1 MPIPPPP
8 GGPPPPPTFS
18 QANTSPPKL
27 SSAEAKGRG
36 ALLSDICQGTRLRT
50 VSEVNDRSAP
60 LLDSKTQT
68 SRPTD
73 HPYIRL
79 YQYLQQ
85 PQSQS
90 HQQGAPTDGQKNTA
104 AEQNDFE
111 SKYSFH
117 PLDDFPPPDE
127 FRHFTKFYPSRANR
141 ARCSS
146 DCDHGGRTFI
156 FQCPVHR
163 STSRKHVIKKERLKK
178 RTCVNFLR
186 GCRSNTFNTRDTNPW
201 FLFPFRCRRRTMDVG
216 NVIKLPVTEER
227 AAARKRARP
236 PPCDPEEE
244 EEKRQKNVQRVSVL
258 GAEDRAVR
266 LLEELVFGAE
276 DELLQ
281 RLVVEEEQEDE
292 EQTEAPPVEDE
303 DEDEKESG
311 LQLRPTP
318 ASVWVDEDDEQE
330 EEFQRSMGGAP
341 SWAETSGRKKK
352 KKKKNDDDDDDDDDD
367 EGEEEEDDLLR
378 RTGNFVVSSDRL
390 PSGILRMKKC
400 LHANTARPS
409 DDRLTTVQ
417 FHPSAQVVMTAGLD
431 QSVSLFQVD
440 GKTNPKIQSIHL
452 QRFPVHQAAFSHDG
466 ETVIATGTTNKM
478 FYLYDMMEGRVT
490 PVHTV
495 RGGSEVRGHTET
507 KEVVRSMKINGDVA
521 GVAFS
526 PDGSKVFVNS
536 EEGEVYV
543 WDVRSSRCV
552 NRFTDDGCVKAT
564 SIAASRNGQYLAC
577 GSQSGVVNIYS
588 QEACLNSANPKP
600 MKAVMNLL
608 TSATSLT
615 FNPTSE
621 ILAIAS
627 RAEDEAV
634 RLVHLPS
641 LSVFSNFP
649 VSKRKI
655 VYRATCLDFSPHGG
669 FFSLA
674 NNKGHA
680 PLYRITILRLS
691 VGMSDEL
698 HNTSSANHEPGRTTT
713 KQDPPALTRRHR
725 SRNVTGPVGRV
736 RWVQSGPCPNEMSFS
751 SVF

>member
-1 MPIPPPP
+1 MEHRYRRNMI
-8 GGPPPPPTFS
+8 
-18 QANTSPPKL
+18 
-27 SSAEAKGRG
+27 KG
-36 ALLSDICQGTRLRT
+36 D
-50 VSEVNDRSAP
+50 
-60 LLDSKTQT
+60 
-68 SRPTD
+68 
-73 HPYIRL
+73 
-79 YQYLQQ
+79 
-85 PQSQS
+85 
-90 HQQGAPTDGQKNTA
+90 
-104 AEQNDFE
+104 
-111 SKYSFH
+111 
-117 PLDDFPPPDE
+117 
-127 FRHFTKFYPSRANR
+127 
-141 ARCSS
+141 
-146 DCDHGGRTFI
+146 
-156 FQCPVHR
+156 
-163 STSRKHVIKKERLKK
+163 
-178 RTCVNFLR
+178 
-186 GCRSNTFNTRDTNPW
+186 
-201 FLFPFRCRRRTMDVG
+201 
-216 NVIKLPVTEER
+216 
-227 AAARKRARP
+227 
-236 PPCDPEEE
+236 
-244 EEKRQKNVQRVSVL
+244 
-258 GAEDRAVR
+258 
-266 LLEELVFGAE
+266 
-276 DELLQ
+276 
-281 RLVVEEEQEDE
+281 
-292 EQTEAPPVEDE
+292 
-303 DEDEKESG
+303 
-311 LQLRPTP
+311 
-318 ASVWVDEDDEQE
+318 
-330 EEFQRSMGGAP
+330 
-341 SWAETSGRKKK
+341 
-352 KKKKNDDDDDDDDDD
+352 
-367 EGEEEEDDLLR
+367 GEEEEDDLLR

-495 RGGSEVRGHTET
+495 RGLNEARVKEFSVCPEGGALLLTGSHGYLHLLTLKT

-680 PLYRITILRLS
+680 PLYRI
-691 VGMSDEL
+691 L
-698 HNTSSANHEPGRTTT
+698 HY
-713 KQDPPALTRRHR
+713 R
-725 SRNVTGPVGRV
+725 S
-736 RWVQSGPCPNEMSFS
+736 F
-751 SVF
+751 